1 MRKVNE
7 ILPKPLA
14 RTELPRAPETANEA
28 ASKPTVVIPSRTTA
42 DGFVASQRA
51 AANKLSVK
59 IPQVE
64 SIFGWGKD
72 SREKLIDDTKDLRSQ
87 AANVTALKAKLAG
100 MSEGDPKYA
109 EVKKALGDASAAL
122 EKKYGYKADA
132 IPAAGTLWVDP
143 EFQGKELPSDQV
155 TASKFPVGTPVTTPP
170 TPENA
175 LFGAGKPYHLTGLDG
190 QTLLPVATNLRQY
203 ESEVQKY
210 RESQGM
216 PLTDGSPI
224 GVQVNFE
231 GGGGKGKRYA
241 SALQEMARLG
251 VVPTS
256 VAGTSAGSIAAALV
270 AGGADPAEMQR
281 FVTDP
286 ALGNLLDVHVPG
298 GGVAKGQN
306 AYDLIDQELRKLTGI
321 TDRPVTFADLRMPLQ
336 IVATKMSDSDPA
348 DGTGDLT
355 QIANRTFVFS
365 QETTPNTPVA
375 LAVRASMAIP
385 GVFDPVQMVDPMTGR
400 EVKLVDGGVLDNL
413 PMHESPDFKLPVVG
427 LSLAE
432 RDGNNPDAGRAAPK
446 KLHGGNIDV
455 GNIFNNGYY
464 GATMAKD
471 AASGTDDYN
480 DRAHPKAGQFMLDL
494 PTWDLTDPSK
504 KDSTLSFGYDAKV
517 DATLDA
523 QTRDVTNG
531 FFKNL
536 LNQITDPTAKGTNT
550 PGPIAKDFSF
560 SVPVN
565 VKGGQYVAS
574 YQGGDSVTFTG
585 KDGKTFDAK
594 LGHDTIEAMY
604 ADHLSFGDLA
614 SQLAYA
620 VDHPV
625 GDWLSTH
632 LPF

>member
-1 MRKVNE
+1 MRKVTE
-7 ILPKPLA
+7 TLPKLPT
-14 RTELPRAPETANEA
+14 RVESPRAPQASNEVVPA
-28 ASKPTVVIPSRTTA
+28 ARTVAAPDA
-42 DGFVASQRA
+42 FA
-51 AANKLSVK
+51 AAPASEARVALK

-64 SIFGWGKD
+64 SLFGWGKD
-72 SREKLIDDTKDLRSQ
+72 SREKLIDDTQDLRDQ
-87 AANVTALKAKLAG
+87 LTNVRGLQSKLAG

-109 EVKKALGDASAAL
+109 EVKKALGDASAKL
-122 EKKYGYKADA
+122 QKQYGYKADA
-132 IPAAGTLWVDP
+132 LPAPGTLWVDP
-143 EFQGKELPSDQV
+143 EFQSKSLPGDQV
-155 TASKFPVGTPVTTPP
+155 TASQFPVGTPVTTPP
-170 TPENA
+170 DPATA
-175 LFGAGKPYHLTGLDG
+175 LFGSGKPYHLTGLDG
-190 QTLLPVATNLRQY
+190 QTLLPAATNLHQY
-203 ESEVQKY
+203 ESTVAQY
-210 RESQGM
+210 RQEQGM
-216 PLTDGSPI
+216 PVQGGAPI

-286 ALGNLLDVHVPG
+286 ALGKLLDVHVPG

-321 TDRPVTFADLRMPLQ
+321 TDRPVTFADLKMPLQ
-336 IVATKMSDSDPA
+336 IVATKMSDSDPLT
-348 DGTGDLT
+348 GTDDLT
-355 QIANRTFVFS
+355 QAANRTFVFS

-385 GVFDPVQMVDPMTGR
+385 GVFDPVQMVDPTTGR

-413 PMHESPDFKLPVVG
+413 PMRESPDFDLPVVG

-432 RDGNNPDAGRAAPK
+432 RDGNNPDASRPAPK
-446 KLHGGNIDV
+446 DLHGGNIDV
-455 GNIFNNGYY
+455 GNIVLNGYY

-471 AASGTDDYN
+471 AASGTDDYH
-480 DRAHPKAGQFMLDL
+480 DRANPKAGQFMLDL

-504 KDSTLSFGYDAKV
+504 RDTTLGFGYDDNV
-517 DATLDA
+517 DPTLDA
-523 QTRDVTNG
+523 QTREVTTG
-531 FFKNL
+531 FFKGL
-536 LNQITDPTAKGTNT
+536 LDKITDPTAKGTNV
-550 PGPIAKDFSF
+550 PGSISKDFQF

-565 VKGGQYVAS
+565 VKGGQYEAS
-574 YQGGDSVTFTG
+574 YHGGDSVTFTG
-585 KDGKTFDAK
+585 QDGKTFDAK
-594 LGHDTIEAMY
+594 LGRDTIEAMY

-614 SQLAYA
+614 SQLSYA
-620 VDHPV
+620 VDHPM